1 MTLLRRGLEYE
12 KQGNEVRAY
21 MSGSRAGGG
30 ETKTGW
36 GQRRVLSY
44 WYQMKLNT
52 QTSVGIQGL

>member
-30 ETKTGW
+30 VKQKQAG
-36 GQRRVLSY
+36 GKGVC
-44 WYQMKLNT
+44 
-52 QTSVGIQGL
+52 